1 MQVPART
8 GFSPTACEGKN
19 EKAEGLDGGDAVAR
33 APGGR
38 GSVRVLE
45 HARLV
50 RPLRARTWRP
60 AQREAVDNL
69 SGYVDMGKEPAGL
82 FFS

>member
-1 MQVPART
+1 M
-8 GFSPTACEGKN
+8 
-19 EKAEGLDGGDAVAR
+19 AR

-82 FFS
+82 FFRAGRDRRGGAGEPAIERVPF